1 MRDLIAQV
9 EEMLKPANIPVHL
22 QYELALEGSRGVE
35 SQSTTRE
42 IFPGCSAPMNYPG
55 SEFKP
60 AVGLAPEDSGALC
73 AECPHQE
80 GCSHVCQIEWE
91 ESGGEG

>member
-1 MRDLIAQV
+1 MRDLIAEV

-22 QYELALEGSRGVE
+22 QYELALEAQAR
-35 SQSTTRE
+35 
-42 IFPGCSAPMNYPG
+42 
-55 SEFKP
+55 EFKP

-73 AECPHQE
+73 AECPRQE